1 MIALF
6 TSPNVMLKSMSA
18 QLFFIIS
25 KEQTARFIA
34 LTGYGNAAGL
44 LYDAGILT
52 SGAAHGEDDVDD
64 SAFSEDEGDEDEAR
78 RDEAIS
84 SIINTR

>member
-1 MIALF
+1 
-6 TSPNVMLKSMSA
+6 MSA

-25 KEQTARFIA
+25 KEKTARFIA

-52 SGAAHGEDDVDD
+52 GRQGHKDLHFFVRYLTSQEELLQSTMELLTDC
-64 SAFSEDEGDEDEAR
+64 
-78 RDEAIS
+78 
-84 SIINTR
+84 